1 MVYKAY
7 GAPVTPAPAFRMT
20 RKTTKIPKPTAA
32 ELDLLRVIW
41 RLGPSTVKEIH
52 QARQQERPDLAYATV
67 LRLMQV
73 MHGKGLLVRDESRR
87 SHVYAAAHARDALQ
101 TNLLKDLIHKAF
113 AGSGK
118 DLVLAALDQ
127 HVTDREREEIRRLL
141 RETGPKESLPKEI
154 SPKES
159 RDD

>member
-1 MVYKAY
+1 MASP
-7 GAPVTPAPAFRMT
+7 GT
-20 RKTTKIPKPTAA
+20 PKPTPA

-41 RLGPSTVKEIH
+41 RLGPSTVKEVH
-52 QARQQERPDLAYATV
+52 HARQAERPDLAYATV

-73 MHGKGLLVRDESRR
+73 MHGKGLLARDERQR
-87 SHVYAAAHARDALQ
+87 SHVYAAAHAQDALQ

-127 HVTDREREEIRRLL
+127 HVTERERDELRRLL
-141 RETGPKESLPKEI
+141 QDTESEA
-154 SPKES
+154 